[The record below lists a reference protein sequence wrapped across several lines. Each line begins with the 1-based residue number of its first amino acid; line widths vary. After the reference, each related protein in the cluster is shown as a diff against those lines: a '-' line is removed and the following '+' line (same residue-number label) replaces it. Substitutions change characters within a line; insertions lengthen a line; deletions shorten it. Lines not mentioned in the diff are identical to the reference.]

1 MTKILKLVLAT
12 QNTHKVEEISAL
24 LPAGVEAVSMSEIGL
39 LDDIEESAST
49 LKGNALLKA
58 RYVWERLKL
67 PVLADDSG
75 LEVLALGGAPGVMSA
90 RYAGKEKDAE
100 ANMAKLL
107 EILRNEPFRDA
118 RFVTFLAFIDESG
131 QEFLF
136 EGEIRGQILGEKRGM
151 GGFGYDPIF
160 SPEGD
165 ERSFAE
171 MRADEKNRISHRARA
186 LQAFLCHLLNK
197 L

>member
-24 LPAGVEAVSMSEIGL
+24 LPAGIQAVTMREMGL

-49 LKGNALLKA
+49 LKDNALLKA

-107 EILRNEPFRDA
+107 EVLRNEPFRDA

-136 EGEIRGQILGEKRGM
+136 EGEIRGRILGEKRGM
-151 GGFGYDPIF
+151 SGFGYDPIF
-160 SPEGD
+160 RPEGD

>member
-24 LPAGVEAVSMSEIGL
+24 LPAGIQAVTMREMGL

-49 LKGNALLKA
+49 LKDNALLKA

-107 EILRNEPFRDA
+107 EVLRNEPFRDA

-136 EGEIRGQILGEKRGM
+136 EGEIRGRILGEKG
-151 GGFGYDPIF
+151 
-160 SPEGD
+160 E
-165 ERSFAE
+165 
-171 MRADEKNRISHRARA
+171 
-186 LQAFLCHLLNK
+186 
-197 L
+197 